1 MQDLHEGGNG
11 SITSF
16 STSYKNHSNVAKVRI
31 FRSLDGDPL
40 RPRVALV
47 TSGLGTKYG
56 GIGVVSQMMVSALEQ
71 DAEILVWKHP
81 SSWPRP
87 LRIPIILWRTIWGSL
102 KHVDLV
108 IYDHVHLA
116 VLHQVNPMLRRV
128 PYVVFLHGIE
138 VWLPLQGRRRDA
150 LRGADLLLAN
160 SATTEAQARS
170 FNPWLPKVEVIWL
183 GVRDQPQPA
192 DISKS
197 APIGLMVGRILQ
209 EERCKG
215 HDAVLDAWPLIRTA
229 VPGANL
235 IIMGTGDD
243 EHRLRQRVATE
254 RIEGVEFCG
263 RLSDTDRDAMY
274 RHSRLLFFPSSGEGF
289 GLAGVEAAS
298 FGVPVLGLTATV
310 TDELFPEETGAVFA
324 KRPDG
329 DSIAQAAIPVLK
341 DPQRAA
347 SLGQTARARVQ
358 SVFLEEHFIE
368 RFRKAI
374 SPLMRGIRTQQ
385 T

>member
-11 SITSF
+11 SIASF
-16 STSYKNHSNVAKVRI
+16 STSYKNQSTVAKERI
-31 FRSLDGDPL
+31 FRSLDGGPL

-56 GIGVVSQMMVSALEQ
+56 GIGVVSQMMVSALQQ
-71 DAEILVWKHP
+71 DAEIVVWQHP
-81 SSWPRP
+81 FSWPRP
-87 LRIPIILWRTIWGSL
+87 LRIPIILWKTIWGSL

-116 VLHQVNPMLRRV
+116 VLHQVNPLLRRV

-150 LRGADLLLAN
+150 LRSADLLLAN

-170 FNPWLPKVEVIWL
+170 FNPWLPKVEVTWL
-183 GVRDQPQPA
+183 GVPNQPQPV
-192 DISKS
+192 DIAKLP
-197 APIGLMVGRILQ
+197 PIALMVGRILW

-215 HDAVLDAWPLIRTA
+215 HDAVLDAWPLIRAA
-229 VPGANL
+229 VPDARL
-235 IIMGTGDD
+235 MIVGTGDD

-254 RIEGVEFCG
+254 RVEGVEFCG
-263 RLSDTDRDAMY
+263 RLSDIDRDAMY
-274 RHSRLLFFPSSGEGF
+274 RHCRLLLSPSSGEGF

-310 TDELFPEETGAVFA
+310 TNELFPEGTGAVFA
-324 KRPDG
+324 ERLDA
-329 DSIAQAAIPVLK
+329 DSIAQAAIPLLK

-358 SVFLEEHFIE
+358 SVFLEEHFME

-374 SPLMRGIRTQQ
+374 SPLMRGTRTQQ
-385 T
+385 P